1 MKERTQKKKELE
13 KMEII
18 EEVKEKFKLGI
29 KIIEEELAKEETEE
43 NIEHVM
49 TSLKKLGGSGGSRK
63 GENRAKMWKILQKNY
78 PKHLNAIPVGKKD
91 RSGNHKGLKE
101 LYLETYLN
109 RMRNR
114 PIKPRFEKLQSMKT
128 DQS

>member
-49 TSLKKLGGSGGSRK
+49 TSLKKLGGNGGSLK
-63 GENRAKMWKILQKNY
+63 GENRA
-78 PKHLNAIPVGKKD
+78 
-91 RSGNHKGLKE
+91 
-101 LYLETYLN
+101 
-109 RMRNR
+109 
-114 PIKPRFEKLQSMKT
+114 
-128 DQS
+128 